1 MGLVNYCRATPF
13 TALRGLY
20 MRSILIILAA
30 LLALTACNKTQQGAA
45 VGAGV
50 GAAAGAIVSGTP
62 GGAAI
67 GAAAGGLAG
76 ALIGRAAEDGKCEYR
91 NSKGQV
97 YIDDC

>member
-1 MGLVNYCRATPF
+1 
-13 TALRGLY
+13 
-20 MRSILIILAA
+20 MRSILITLAA
-30 LLALTACNKTQQGAA
+30 LLALTACNRTQQGAA

-62 GGAAI
+62 GGAAV

-76 ALIGRAAEDGKCEYR
+76 ALIGRASEDGKCRYR

-97 YIDDC
+97 YIADC